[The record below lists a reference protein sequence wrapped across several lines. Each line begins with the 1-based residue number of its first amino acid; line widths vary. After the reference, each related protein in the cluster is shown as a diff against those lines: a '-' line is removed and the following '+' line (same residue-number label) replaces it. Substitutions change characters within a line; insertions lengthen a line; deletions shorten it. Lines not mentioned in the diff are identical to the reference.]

1 MAIELKNTLPWKKAI
16 DSISSFISEGNI
28 HFSDS
33 GIFFKAIDPSQ
44 VVFVEFELP
53 KSVFEK
59 YSIEPTLVGVD
70 LVELGKILAR
80 AMPEDRLTMN
90 ATESELELT
99 FEGETTRHFSL
110 PLIDINEEEIN
121 IPETKFDA
129 KVEINAR
136 TLKEAL
142 KDASLFG
149 SSAVF
154 KIKNSSF
161 GIEAQGSSGNLKS
174 SIKQAKV
181 TSLKNSEKTDKPEK
195 NEIISKDSLNF
206 LQNVIKEADSDKK
219 ILIEMKTESPM
230 KITYSI
236 GPSNIQFRLAH
247 MIL

>member
-1 MAIELKNTLPWKKAI
+1 MAIELKNTVPWKKAI
-16 DSISSFISEGNI
+16 DSISSFISEGNF

-33 GIFFKAIDPSQ
+33 GIFFKAIDQSQ

-53 KSVFEK
+53 KSVFDK

-70 LVELGKILAR
+70 LVELGRIMNR
-80 AMPEDRLTMN
+80 ATPEDRLSMDL
-90 ATESELELT
+90 TESELFLV
-99 FEGETTRHFSL
+99 FDGETTRHFSL

-129 KVEINAR
+129 KIELNSRI
-136 TLKEAL
+136 LKEAI
-142 KDASLFG
+142 KDAALFG

-161 GIEAQGSSGNLKS
+161 SIESQGSSGTVKATLKP
-174 SIKQAKV
+174 AKV
-181 TSLKNSEKTDKPEK
+181 TSIKNTEKPEK
-195 NEIISKDSLNF
+195 PEIISKYSLNF
-206 LQNVIKEADSDKK
+206 LQNIVKEADLDKK
-219 ILIEMKTESPM
+219 IFLEMKTDSPM
-230 KITYSI
+230 RISYSL